1 MATAWQRSP
10 GPACQLPCATTSAT
24 HGEGRLT
31 DAIVCRDLH
40 CRCHEVRDSPYL
52 SKIIFWFS
60 YSSYCNPKCAVCF
73 IFTTVNHLEHVIAPI
88 CLSSKVPAEESEE
101 GESKKKSV
109 VNFSFLQQPSW
120 ACAKSL
126 DFILSTHCSQ
136 LNLEKD
142 LSPLPVRAWR
152 VVALFLWKGKAK
164 SVEGQHGGFS
174 LKLRSKQKLFLC
186 SNRLLPTLFIFGPAE
201 LCQSSWGRLQAA
213 DKERSLGDIELNLV
227 ALFLHSPWFFVS
239 PRGDTCSQQKGRR
252 KKRGSWWRKWCLG
265 LRCVQGG
272 HCNPDLGGSVW
283 ASLESVQLLCGQV
296 SSQNAADLKIELR
309 RGEELK
315 EK

>member
-1 MATAWQRSP
+1 MCSLLHFYHCKSP
-10 GPACQLPCATTSAT
+10 GACNSTHLLELQGSSRGKWRGREQEKKCCQLFISTAAQLGMRKVSGFHPVHAL
-24 HGEGRLT
+24 LT
-31 DAIVCRDLH
+31 I
-40 CRCHEVRDSPYL
+40 E
-52 SKIIFWFS
+52 F
-60 YSSYCNPKCAVCF
+60 
-73 IFTTVNHLEHVIAPI
+73 
-88 CLSSKVPAEESEE
+88 
-101 GESKKKSV
+101 G
-109 VNFSFLQQPSW
+109 
-120 ACAKSL
+120 
-126 DFILSTHCSQ
+126 
-136 LNLEKD
+136 KD

-252 KKRGSWWRKWCLG
+252 KKRGSWWRKWCLR

-272 HCNPDLGGSVW
+272 HCNPDLGGSVR